1 MQERRTDLRLID
13 GRANPRSRRDD
24 RKIENAT
31 LTYEV
36 EELGRQIVHLARRT
50 RLALLTL
57 DEGGPDR
64 AA

>member
-1 MQERRTDLRLID
+1 MDRRGLRVID

-24 RKIENAT
+24 RRIENAV

-36 EELGRQIVHLARRT
+36 EELGRKIVHLARAT
-50 RLALLTL
+50 RLELLKL
-57 DEGGPDR
+57 DGGNSND